1 MSELR
6 YALIVAVQSIRTHR
20 LRSVITA
27 LAIVLGVLALV
38 TVDSAAGA
46 AEAAVVDR
54 AILANGLPATWA
66 VSLRPSPQ
74 LIDVAARAADDI
86 GRRIEPLGG
95 SATVVL
101 DGNGTLAV
109 NGSKVSM
116 GLVAVR
122 GPLLA
127 VRPFRIIEG
136 RWPDPA
142 RGLRPE
148 LVINIA
154 AAQAGIRSGDEA
166 SLLFGQR
173 AAPLKS
179 SVVAVVEDGERD
191 PIVYVPA
198 AQLEWWR
205 PTLGAELQARLLV
218 HLPSDTNAGVAVS
231 LIVDSLAR
239 SGLQGS
245 SPTRL
250 DDLSTQMVAI
260 QTLRLAFLTVAFI
273 GLVTGMLGILNI
285 GLATLPDRVVEL
297 ALRRSA
303 GATRR
308 SVVLLMVTESVLVG
322 ALAAIA
328 AAAISYF
335 LYPATSRMIFP
346 DIASSEVSQFP
357 LSSSLIGV
365 GAGMLAGLLGG
376 IVPAQKAAMMDIA
389 SIMRA

>member
-38 TVDSAAGA
+38 TVDAAAGA

-54 AILANGLPATWA
+54 AILTNGLPATWA
-66 VSLRPSPQ
+66 VSLPPSAQ
-74 LIDVAARAADDI
+74 LIEVAARATDDI
-86 GRRIEPLGG
+86 GRRIEGVGG
-95 SATVVL
+95 AATLVL
-101 DGNGTLAV
+101 DGNGTLVV
-109 NGSKVSM
+109 NGSQIQM

-122 GPLLA
+122 GSLLA
-127 VRPFRIIEG
+127 VRPLRIVEG

-142 RGLRPE
+142 RGLEPE
-148 LVINIA
+148 LVINATA
-154 AAQAGIRSGDEA
+154 AEAGIRFGDEA

-173 AAPLKS
+173 AVPIKS

-191 PIVYVPA
+191 PIVYLQA

-205 PTLGAELQARLLV
+205 PTLGAALQARLLV
-218 HLPSDTNAGVAVS
+218 HLPSDTSAGVALS
-231 LIVDSLAR
+231 LINDGLAR

-250 DDLSTQMVAI
+250 DDLSAQMVAI

-285 GLATLPDRVVEL
+285 GLATLSDRVVEL

-303 GATRR
+303 GATKR

-322 ALAAIA
+322 ALAAITA
-328 AAAISYF
+328 AVVAYF

-346 DIASSEVSQFP
+346 DIAASEVSQFP

-376 IVPAQKAAMMDIA
+376 IVPAQKAAAMDIA